1 MNYVVT
7 AREMKEYDRDTIERI
22 GIPSMVLMER
32 AALGTVEAILQNR
45 PMPETVLVVAG
56 TGNNGGDGLAVG
68 RLLALK
74 GARVT
79 FCLVGD
85 RDKMTP
91 ETKKQLA
98 ILENLGFSTTGNF
111 GSREYDMVV
120 DALLGIGLSR
130 QVTGEYLAL
139 VEQINRYREKG
150 SYVCSVDIPSGICAD
165 TGEILGDA
173 VKADLT
179 VTFAFAKRG
188 LLLYPGRTY
197 AGKVTVWDIG
207 ITEDAFLR
215 GMPGAFCYAPGDLNG
230 LLPKRRPDGNKSTF
244 GKVLL
249 IAGSRDMSGACILSG
264 KGILRSGAGMVK
276 IVTPACNREIV
287 QRTFPEAMLYTY
299 EGIPEPERLKECLDW
314 ADVLVAGPGMGKDEK
329 AFSLMQCVLA
339 DQRKPAVI
347 DADGLNLIASSPELQ
362 VLAAER
368 GREKLIMTP
377 HPGELTRLGKRNMEY
392 YRNNREKLV
401 WELADRF
408 DCIMAAKD
416 AVTLGVQSGRKE
428 IYINTSGNNGIAT
441 AGSGDILAGIIGG
454 LLAQKMESFEAVC
467 LGIYLHGLAGEEAA
481 RQKGTMGTVAS
492 DILEALPGIT
502 KTC

>member
-7 AREMKEYDRDTIERI
+7 AGEMKEYDRDTIERI

-32 AALGTVEAILQNR
+32 AALGTAEAILQSR

-79 FCLVGD
+79 FCLAGD
-85 RDKMTP
+85 RDKMTL

-98 ILENLGFSTTGNF
+98 ILENLGFSTTGNL
-111 GSREYDMVV
+111 GSGEYDMVV

-130 QVTGEYLAL
+130 QVTGAHLAL
-139 VEQINRYREKG
+139 VKHINRCRERG

-197 AGKVTVWDIG
+197 AGKVVVWDIG
-207 ITEDAFLR
+207 ITESAFQR
-215 GMPGAFCYAPGDLNG
+215 GMPGAFCYVPGDLKG
-230 LLPKRRPDGNKSTF
+230 LLPKRRPDGNKGTF

-249 IAGSRDMSGACILSG
+249 IAGNRDMSGACILSG

-287 QRTFPEAMLYTY
+287 QRAFPEAMLYTY
-299 EGIPEPERLKECLDW
+299 EEAPEPERLKECLEW

-329 AFSLMQCVLA
+329 AFSLMQGVLA

-347 DADGLNLIASSPELQ
+347 DADGLNLIASSKELQ
-362 VLAAER
+362 SLARKR

-377 HPGELTRLGKRNMEY
+377 HPGELIRLGNRDMEY
-392 YRNNREKLV
+392 YRKNREKLV

-441 AGSGDILAGIIGG
+441 AGSGDILAGMIGG

-467 LGIYLHGLAGEEAA
+467 LGIYLHGLAGEEAV

-492 DILEALPGIT
+492 DILEALPVLT